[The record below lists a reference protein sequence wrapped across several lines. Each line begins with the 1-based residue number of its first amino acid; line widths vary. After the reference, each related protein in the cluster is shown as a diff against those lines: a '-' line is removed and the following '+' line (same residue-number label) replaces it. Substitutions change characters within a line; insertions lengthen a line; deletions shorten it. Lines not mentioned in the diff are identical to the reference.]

1 MGVAAELSLPLLPV
15 DTIEF
20 AADPNVFLGPARDQ
34 HPWLARFSQGYVV
47 HGYNAVADMLADD
60 ENLKPGLGPI
70 IDFYGVRDTMWGRF
84 MSEIVLSI
92 SGPTHARI
100 RASVGSAFTPRRA
113 NLARPLMQKVISGL
127 LDEWAP
133 KGEFNFADFASFFP
147 VTVMCGLLGVS
158 AEPVPRLRTA
168 VEDHISSLAIDMATR
183 PRFLAAWEV
192 LWEFADTLVSEREA
206 SGKLDESSL
215 LDALIDSKKSG
226 QLNEIEL
233 RFMVLT
239 VFLAGYDTTK
249 NQLALMMMLLLDRPE
264 IYARCAEDREYCGK
278 VVQET
283 LRHSS
288 IPTAYREAA
297 RTFTYEGCEFRKG
310 ELLLF
315 LPPLAGRDPSVFP
328 NPHTFDPDRENA
340 GRHLAFG
347 RGAHICMGMFIARA
361 QLQEGL
367 HLIARRLKN
376 PRLNGKIVW
385 RQFLGAWG
393 PRDLPVAFDAAE
405 ILS

>member
-1 MGVAAELSLPLLPV
+1 MVVAAEMSLPLLPV

-20 AADPNVFLGPARDQ
+20 AAGPDAWLDPARIR

-47 HGYNAVADMLADD
+47 HGYQAVADMLADD
-60 ENLKPGLGPI
+60 ENLVPGLGPI
-70 IDFYGVRDTMWGRF
+70 IDFYGVRGTMWARF

-100 RASVGSAFTPRRA
+100 RSSVGGAFTPRRA
-113 NLARPLMQKVISGL
+113 NEVRPLMQRVITEL

-158 AEPVPRLRTA
+158 AEPVPRLRKA
-168 VEDHISSLAIDMATR
+168 AEDHIASLAIDMDTK
-183 PRFLAAWEV
+183 PLFLAAWEE
-192 LWEFADTLVSEREA
+192 LWEFADTAVSEREA
-206 SGKLDESSL
+206 SGEFDEDSL
-215 LDALIDSKKSG
+215 LDALIAVKMSG
-226 QLNEIEL
+226 QLDETEL

-239 VFLAGYDTTK
+239 VFLAGYDTSK
-249 NQLALMMMLLLDRPE
+249 NQLAMIMMLLLDRPE
-264 IYARCAEDREYCGK
+264 IYERCAVDKDFCGK
-278 VVQET
+278 VVQEAM
-283 LRHSS
+283 RHSA
-288 IPTAYREAA
+288 IGTAYRQAA
-297 RTFTYEGCEFRKG
+297 KDFAYDGCEFRKG
-310 ELLLF
+310 ELLIF
-315 LPPLAGRDPSVFP
+315 LPPLAGRDPLMFP
-328 NPHTFDPDRENA
+328 DPLRFDPDRENA

-367 HLIARRLKN
+367 HLIAQRLKN
-376 PRLNGKIVW
+376 PRLNGEVVW

-393 PRDLPVAFDAAE
+393 PGDLPIVFDPA
-405 ILS
+405 